1 LVIRLRGKGDPAV
14 WHVRGVLGAASTC
27 RASGVSSC
35 ISMSPSW
42 NKMSASGSSRRDAAM
57 ISPGG
62 LSHTPP
68 GGGVGGFQCISA
80 NELQQGSVVRN
91 ENTSGT
97 RHCMCR
103 DLMDTSCILRNKTEI
118 SWIIALRQIPGAA
131 NIALPHCTCVLKSPC
146 PLPSHVDGMT
156 RVLCTRPRR
165 FVETS
170 YLVKYCARVKMFTDC
185 PQRKN
190 TPKAA
195 WSQSSMQP

>member
-1 LVIRLRGKGDPAV
+1 MARERCSWSCEHLQSLGCLVLHIDVPFMEQNVRIRVIKERCS
-14 WHVRGVLGAASTC
+14 HES
-27 RASGVSSC
+27 
-35 ISMSPSW
+35 
-42 NKMSASGSSRRDAAM
+42 
-57 ISPGG
+57 SPGG

-80 NELQQGSVVRN
+80 NGLQQGSVVRN